1 MIRLH
6 TYLKR
11 MAVKAS
17 VMGWSIEEVHKHIDE
32 ILKKYGV
39 KDKLPKGEKWF
50 IVLLEKNM

>member
-11 MAVKAS
+11 MVVKAS

-39 KDKLPKGEKWF
+39 KDKLPKGEK
-50 IVLLEKNM
+50 